1 MITQNSNN
9 KAEGTRS
16 QSCDPGIPVVGVDS
30 ANGVYVKLAVQSDG
44 AIFINTERDNIS
56 LASLGLYG
64 SNYYLDPTR
73 TTSPSGQYYCCIQVI
88 TATVLNVTA
97 GNTREF
103 DQNGTDVDLAALS
116 GLSIPAGTLLYGRYS
131 KVVLIS
137 GHVKLIANPLY

>member
-1 MITQNSNN
+1 MVNQNSNN
-9 KAEGTRS
+9 KAEGTIAK
-16 QSCDPGIPVVGVDS
+16 SCDAGIPVVGVDN
-30 ANGVYVKLAVQSDG
+30 ANGVYVKLALQSNG
-44 AIFINTERDNIS
+44 SVKINTEQDPIS

-64 SNYYLDPTR
+64 SNYYLDPAI
-73 TTSPSGQYYCCIQVI
+73 TTSPLGQYYCCIQVI
-88 TATVLNVTA
+88 TASVLNVTA

-103 DQNGTDVDLAALS
+103 DQNGADVNLSALS

>member
-9 KAEGTRS
+9 KAEGS
-16 QSCDPGIPVVGVDS
+16 QVITCDAGMPIVGVDNP
-30 ANGVYVKLAVQSDG
+30 NGTYVKLRVDSNG
-44 AIFINTERDNIS
+44 AIKTNSNQDPIA
-56 LASLGLYG
+56 LASLGLWG
-64 SNYYLDPTR
+64 SNYYLDPGN
-73 TTSPSGQYYCCIQVI
+73 TTSPLGINYCCIQCI

-103 DQNGTDVDLAALS
+103 DQNLNDVNLSALS
-116 GLSIPAGTLLYGRYS
+116 GLSLPAGTLLYGSYS